1 MNEILQVIFRMLK
14 NYSDEV
20 YYEDAPNKAEYP
32 YLVYNLED
40 GYRSYREEY
49 ILTLDFWDR
58 NQSSSNIENL
68 VDAYDKHLENK
79 LIVTELFSIRLNRL
93 QRLKI
98 EDEDKGLKRRQLK
111 FEVQIYQRKDNQK

>member
-14 NYSDEV
+14 NYSDAV

>member
-1 MNEILQVIFRMLK
+1 MLK
-14 NYSDEV
+14 NYSDAV